1 MKEESIAHKGD
12 IKDAQNALVG
22 KSQDDVGV
30 RNCKSN
36 VIPAYTI
43 KAYRGLGVYL
53 HSFLTSALDGGQWP
67 SSCRGRFI
75 PAKEPSVPTE

>member
-1 MKEESIAHKGD
+1 V
-12 IKDAQNALVG
+12 VG
-22 KSQDDVGV
+22 KSQGDVGV
-30 RNCKSN
+30 RKCKSN
-36 VIPAYTI
+36 VIPTHTI

-67 SSCRGRFI
+67 ASCRGRFT